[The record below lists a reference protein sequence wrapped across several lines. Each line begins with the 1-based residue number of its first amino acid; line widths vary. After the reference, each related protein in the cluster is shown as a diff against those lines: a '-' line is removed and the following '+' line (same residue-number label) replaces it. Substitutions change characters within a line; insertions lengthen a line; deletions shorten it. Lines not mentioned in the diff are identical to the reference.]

1 MAVELVVAEQ
11 VEQVE
16 TRFFS
21 TLEVTVVQAYQVQLL
36 GRQLIMVAVVAVESM
51 KTMVR
56 TVV

>member
-1 MAVELVVAEQ
+1 MAAELVAAEQ

-21 TLEVTVVQAYQVQLL
+21 MLEVMVVQVSQVQLL
-36 GRQLIMVAVVAVESM
+36 GRQLIMVAGVAVESM

-56 TVV
+56 TAV